1 MKIKFIYSYTS
12 CFIAHTDPSYQPRSN
27 PYLKYSVMINV
38 FSFARNTCTYHNES
52 LCSRVHFTTLITP
65 SAFHVCSFTS
75 IQPCN
80 FGLCIIYGGYLVND
94 MC

>member
-27 PYLKYSVMINV
+27 PYLKYSVMINCFILPEIHV
-38 FSFARNTCTYHNES
+38 
-52 LCSRVHFTTLITP
+52 LITMNRYVQEFILP
-65 SAFHVCSFTS
+65 LSLFPVLFLFAHSQVVSLVTLVS
-75 IQPCN
+75 V
-80 FGLCIIYGGYLVND
+80 LYMVVND